1 MYSEYE
7 KYLLGIRN
15 SLIQNGIEF
24 PEATKESMDYLE
36 LFKLGIKLSDIL
48 LYYKVLAISGSG
60 DGLDDFILPINTSYV
75 DKMRGIC
82 YSEFVTSVLPDY
94 KALSLGIEPEE
105 EPDDID
111 FEEEEAD
118 TSKVADSSED
128 LFNSMFEEDE
138 EDSINNEDL
147 GNNSIEDKFDANVKQ
162 LLQESNIKYVPKGV
176 YVEDIKP
183 IVKDGVENNHSDD
196 DFDFSEDDD
205 NYEDSDEEGYQESN
219 YSEDDDEDFDCS
231 NDEDEESDYN
241 NVDEESDYSEDDED
255 FDYSD
260 DADEE
265 SDYSEDGESDYN
277 SDDESDYSEDDEDFD
292 YSDDEDEESDYSEDD
307 DASDYSEDDD
317 EGFDYSDEESDYSE
331 DDEDFDYSDDDYE
344 ESDYSEDEE
353 SDYSEDEELDYSE
366 DEESNYSEDEESDYS
381 ADDENDNFEGY
392 EGQAKSEGV
401 STPAGKSKDLSD
413 ELQDITNTVL
423 TNIKRKAVNFLKRKE

>member
-36 LFKLGIKLSDIL
+36 LFKLGIKLNDIL

-60 DGLDDFILPINTSYV
+60 DGLEDFILPINTSYV

-111 FEEEEAD
+111 FEEEEVD

-138 EDSINNEDL
+138 EDGINNEDL

-162 LLQESNIKYVPKGV
+162 LLQESNIKYVPNGV
-176 YVEDIKP
+176 YVEDIKSLTDTA
-183 IVKDGVENNHSDD
+183 KDEVEGNYSDD
-196 DFDFSEDDD
+196 GFDFSEDED
-205 NYEDSDEEGYQESN
+205 NYEDTEYPENEGYQESN
-219 YSEDDDEDFDCS
+219 YSEDDEDFDFS
-231 NDEDEESDYN
+231 
-241 NVDEESDYSEDDED
+241 
-255 FDYSD
+255 
-260 DADEE
+260 
-265 SDYSEDGESDYN
+265 
-277 SDDESDYSEDDEDFD
+277 
-292 YSDDEDEESDYSEDD
+292 EDEESDYS
-307 DASDYSEDDD
+307 DD
-317 EGFDYSDEESDYSE
+317 E
-331 DDEDFDYSDDDYE
+331 DYE
-344 ESDYSEDEE
+344 ESDYSEDD
-353 SDYSEDEELDYSE
+353 SDEDFD
-366 DEESNYSEDEESDYS
+366 YSEDEESDYNDGYAES
-381 ADDENDNFEGY
+381 DYSEDDESDYSTNEENDNLEGY
-392 EGQAKSEGV
+392 ESQVKSEGV
-401 STPAGKSKDLSD
+401 STPVGKSKDLSD

>member
-36 LFKLGIKLSDIL
+36 LFKLGNKLSDIL

-60 DGLDDFILPINTSYV
+60 DGLEDFILPINTSYV

-111 FEEEEAD
+111 FEEEEVD

-138 EDSINNEDL
+138 EDGINNEDL

-162 LLQESNIKYVPKGV
+162 LLQESNIKYVPNGV
-176 YVEDIKP
+176 YVEDIKSLTDTA
-183 IVKDGVENNHSDD
+183 KDEVEGNYSDD
-196 DFDFSEDDD
+196 DFDFSEDED
-205 NYEDSDEEGYQESN
+205 NYEDTEYPENEGYLESN
-219 YSEDDDEDFDCS
+219 YSEDDDDFDFSEDEESDYSEDEDYEESDYSEDDSDEDFDYS
-231 NDEDEESDYN
+231 EDEESDYN
-241 NVDEESDYSEDDED
+241 NGDEEFDYSEDDSYEESDYSEGDYEESDYSEDDE
-255 FDYSD
+255 
-260 DADEE
+260 
-265 SDYSEDGESDYN
+265 SDYSEE
-277 SDDESDYSEDDEDFD
+277 
-292 YSDDEDEESDYSEDD
+292 
-307 DASDYSEDDD
+307 
-317 EGFDYSDEESDYSE
+317 EESDYSE

-344 ESDYSEDEE
+344 ESDYSEGDESDYNDGYAE
-353 SDYSEDEELDYSE
+353 SDYSEDD
-366 DEESNYSEDEESDYS
+366 ESDYS
-381 ADDENDNFEGY
+381 TNEENDNLEGY
-392 EGQAKSEGV
+392 ESQVKSEGV
-401 STPAGKSKDLSD
+401 STPVGKSKDLSD

>member
-162 LLQESNIKYVPKGV
+162 LLQESNIKYVPNGV

-219 YSEDDDEDFDCS
+219 YSEDD
-231 NDEDEESDYN
+231 
-241 NVDEESDYSEDDED
+241 ED
-255 FDYSD
+255 FDYS
-260 DADEE
+260 
-265 SDYSEDGESDYN
+265 N
-277 SDDESDYSEDDEDFD
+277 DESDYSEDDEDFD
-292 YSDDEDEESDYSEDD
+292 YSE
-307 DASDYSEDDD
+307 
-317 EGFDYSDEESDYSE
+317 DEESDYSE
-331 DDEDFDYSDDDYE
+331 DDEDYSDDESDYSEDDDEDFDYSDEEFDYSEDDEESDYSEDGDEGFDYSEDDEESDYSEDDEESDYSDDDEDFDYSDDNYE

-353 SDYSEDEELDYSE
+353 SDYSEDEE
-366 DEESNYSEDEESDYS
+366 SDYS
-381 ADDENDNFEGY
+381 ADEEDDNIEGY

-401 STPAGKSKDLSD
+401 STPVGKSKDLSD